1 MWGLLSVVTVIL
13 VSACQ
18 AQSSRKERRPQSF
31 RPSQDFSLFSQS
43 SRQSSAMASSKRRNS
58 DVYMARRKSNDMAK
72 RPNIILMLTDDQDK
86 DLGSLEF
93 MPKLRRFV
101 REKGTVFDSGFST
114 TPMCCPSRSSLLTGL
129 YVHNHKVFTNND
141 NCSSTFWV
149 QNHEDK
155 TFGRYL
161 QDSGYKTA
169 YFGKY
174 LNKYN
179 GEHIPRG
186 WEEWQGLIRNSR
198 FYNYSLNVNGVRHQH
213 GDNYEKDY
221 LPDVITNRTISF
233 LQQTKQKDPNS
244 PFMAV
249 LSYPGPHGPE
259 DSAPQYS
266 NLFFNVTTHK
276 TPAYDFA
283 PNPDKQ
289 WILRHTDKMA
299 DIHKSFTD
307 ILMTKRL
314 QTLQS
319 VDDAV
324 ERLHNELER
333 LGQLDN
339 TYIFYTSD
347 HGYHLGQYGLVKG
360 KAFPFDVDTKIPFLV
375 RGPGVSRQVVRSEP
389 VALIDLAPTFLDI
402 AGLEKPPHMDGE
414 SLIPLLK
421 QTGAKNAKPWRDTIL
436 IERGKLSFERYA
448 KITNQKVVNEVNPEN
463 VDGTH
468 ILKKDRFTKQERL
481 QLECQK
487 PRYQAPCQV
496 HQKWWCKEKSDG
508 TKKMARCRTGL
519 ERFRGER
526 SARNNCHCQPGEI
539 FGWKYAKL
547 GEDERKMQRK
557 FLKKH
562 IMGEPGSLKKMKPRF
577 LMTLP
582 LMGQMATRRVRSVSN
597 NEPTGDSVVDA
608 VLSDMSHEEIEEVD
622 FLMEDISEEI
632 QDLHAL
638 KNVTAEGMPVG
649 NSSMELDSCS
659 MDNGQHVHCSNEV
672 MTDKRAWKSSRSHI
686 RQQIQRLRAQ
696 LNELKQIRK
705 YLRMKRPEIGN
716 VTIPEGGRKE
726 KKKFELPG
734 KSLGKKKQM
743 DRRFLS
749 TKLGAYSLQP
759 TYDTPD
765 DAEICLCT
773 NKQKNIMKE
782 RIKEERARMREERKL
797 ERLARKER
805 RKARQEKKKNQSR
818 GRMEH
823 CVQDIKMNCFSHDN
837 EHWKT
842 APLWTEGPFC
852 ACTNSNNNTY
862 WCARTVNST
871 HNYLYCEFV
880 TGMVMYFDMRVDPH
894 QLRNVLH
901 TLTVEEI
908 NYMHS
913 QVITLREYSAET
925 EYLKEERRLRKL
937 ELAKRKLSNQKK
949 ADKRRKEK
957 TRKDRRKA
965 KRRLLPAGENHE
977 EYPLWQAARYT
988 RRRRINRKNV
998 QRG

>member
-1 MWGLLSVVTVIL
+1 M
-13 VSACQ
+13 
-18 AQSSRKERRPQSF
+18 K
-31 RPSQDFSLFSQS
+31 
-43 SRQSSAMASSKRRNS
+43 S
-58 DVYMARRKSNDMAK
+58 DVYMARRKHSNVMTK
-72 RPNIILMLTDDQDK
+72 RPNIILILTDDQDK

-93 MPKLRRFV
+93 MPKLRRFISD
-101 REKGTVFDSGFST
+101 EGTVFNSGFST

-149 QNHEDK
+149 ENHEDK

-161 QDSGYKTA
+161 HDAGYETA

-179 GEHIPRG
+179 GDHIPQG
-186 WEEWQGLIRNSR
+186 WKEWQGLIRNSR
-198 FYNYSLNVNGVRHQH
+198 FYNYSLNVNGVKHQH
-213 GDNYEKDY
+213 GDNYESDY

-233 LQQTKQKDPNS
+233 MRQTTQLNPNS
-244 PFMAV
+244 PFMAF

-360 KAFPFDVDTKIPFLV
+360 KAFPFDVDTKVPFLV
-375 RGPGVSRQVVRSEP
+375 RGPGVNRQAVRHEP
-389 VALIDLAPTFLDI
+389 VGLIDLAPTFLDI
-402 AGLEKPPHMDGE
+402 AGLVKPPHMDGQ
-414 SLIPLLK
+414 SLMPLLK
-421 QTGAKNAKPWRDTIL
+421 QTGPKKGKPWRDTIL

-448 KITNQKVVNEVNPEN
+448 KITNQKIVNEVNPQN
-463 VDGTH
+463 VDGSH

-487 PRYQAPCQV
+487 PRYQAPCQA

-526 SARNNCHCQPGEI
+526 SARNNCHCQEGEI

-582 LMGQMATRRVRSVSN
+582 MVGVTRRVRSVSN
-597 NEPTGDSVVDA
+597 NEPDMTGSVVDT
-608 VLSDMSHEEIEEVD
+608 VLSDLAHEEIEEVD

-638 KNVTAEGMPVG
+638 KNVSADVIVAG
-649 NSSMELDSCS
+649 NSSLELGSCR
-659 MDNGQHVHCSNEV
+659 MDNGQHVSCSNEI

-705 YLRMKRPEIGN
+705 YLRMKRPEVETRGN
-716 VTIPEGGRKE
+716 ITIPNGVRKG
-726 KKKFELPG
+726 KKKVEMLAS
-734 KSLGKKKQM
+734 KSKKKQM

-765 DAEICLCT
+765 DAEICLCG
-773 NKQKNIMKE
+773 NKQKNIHKE
-782 RIKEERARMREERKL
+782 RMKEERARMREERKL

-805 RKARQEKKKNQSR
+805 RKARQEKKKNQSK

-837 EHWKT
+837 DHWKT
-842 APLWTEGPFC
+842 APFWTQGPFC

-862 WCARTVNST
+862 WCARTVNAT

-913 QVITLREYSAET
+913 QVIHLREYSAET
-925 EYLKEERRLRKL
+925 EYLEEERRIRKL
-937 ELAKRKLSNQKK
+937 EVAKRKLNSQRK
-949 ADKRRKEK
+949 AENKRRKEL
-957 TRKDRRKA
+957 TRKERRKA
-965 KRRLLPAGENHE
+965 KRRLLPAVEGHE
-977 EYPLWQAARYT
+977 EFPIWQAARFS
-988 RRRRINRKNV
+988 RRRRINRKNI